1 MGTLHSGTTQKRRP
15 AADRSPTD
23 RIENGNLA
31 VLDRDDDRDAPD
43 DRPGQV
49 ERRDWRGEGV
59 VGHLHTD

>member
-15 AADRSPTD
+15 AADRSPAD
-23 RIENGNLA
+23 RVEDGNLA
-31 VLDRDDDRDAPD
+31 VLDRDAPD